1 MAGRRS
7 WTKLTIEENN
17 KVQLKFG
24 EIVISQIPT
33 PALVVD
39 LDAFE
44 TNLTR
49 MAERVKASGK
59 SLRPHFKAHKCTEI
73 SKRQIALGAIG
84 VCCATVPEAELVA
97 SAGITG
103 ILLTSPLADPLKMAR
118 VIATGAMVVVDNAQ
132 QATWYNEAARA
143 AGRKLDVLVDLDVG
157 DHRTGARSKDQALAI
172 AEQVDMAEHLELKG
186 IQAYSVV
193 GSHAGGLEERQGVS
207 KDVFAQVYQL
217 LGTMLRR
224 GLCCDIV
231 TGGSTGTWDID
242 TQVADLTELQ
252 AGSYVLMDM
261 AYRKEGLDFANAMN
275 VLGTVVSANH
285 ESFVT
290 TDAGFK
296 AFSTDRG
303 YGPEVLGHPG
313 ATYRWGGDEFGYID
327 GAKLAL
333 GDRVRFVPPHC
344 DPTVNLYD
352 RIYACR
358 GEQVEAVWPVK
369 RLAL

>member
-1 MAGRRS
+1 
-7 WTKLTIEENN
+7 
-17 KVQLKFG
+17 VFG
-24 EIVISQIPT
+24 DTVIHQIPT
-33 PALVVD
+33 PALFLD

-49 MAERVKASGK
+49 MAAHVKASGK
-59 SLRPHFKAHKCTEI
+59 SLRPHSKAHKCPEI
-73 SKRQIALGAIG
+73 AKRQIAAGAIG
-84 VCCATVPEAELVA
+84 VCVATVVEAELMS

-103 ILLTSPLADPLKMAR
+103 MLLTSPLADPLKMAR

-132 QATWYNEAARA
+132 QATWYDEAARA

-157 DHRTGARSKDQALAI
+157 DHRTGARSKEQALAI
-172 AEQVDMAEHLELKG
+172 AEQVDIAENLELRG

-193 GSHAGGLEERQGVS
+193 GSHAGGFEERQSVS

-231 TGGSTGTWDID
+231 TGGSTGTWEID

-252 AGSYVLMDM
+252 AGSYVVMDM
-261 AYRKEGLDFANAMN
+261 AYRREGLDFANALN

-285 ESFVT
+285 EAFVSV
-290 TDAGFK
+290 DAGFK

-313 ATYRWGGDEFGYID
+313 ATYRWGGDEFGYVD

-333 GDRVRFVPPHC
+333 GDRVRFLPPHC

-358 GEQVEAVWPVK
+358 GENVEAVWPVK
-369 RLAL
+369 KLSL

>member
-1 MAGRRS
+1 MSGA
-7 WTKLTIEENN
+7 TKI
-17 KVQLKFG
+17 Q
-24 EIVISQIPT
+24 QIPT
-33 PALVVD
+33 PALVLD

-49 MAERVKASGK
+49 MADRVKAVGK
-59 SLRPHFKAHKCTEI
+59 SLRPHFKAHKCPEI
-73 SKRQIALGAIG
+73 AKRQIAAGAIG
-84 VCCATVPEAELVA
+84 VCCATVVEAELVA
-97 SAGITG
+97 SAGIGG

-132 QATWYNEAARA
+132 QATWYDEAARA
-143 AGRKLDVLVDLDVG
+143 AGRKVDVLVDLDVG

-172 AEQVDMAEHLELKG
+172 AEQVDAAEHLELKG

-193 GSHAGGLEERQGVS
+193 GSHAGGLEQRQNVS

-231 TGGSTGTWDID
+231 TGGSTGTWEID
-242 TQVADLTELQ
+242 TQVTDLTELQ
-252 AGSYVLMDM
+252 AGSYVMMDL

-275 VLGTVVSANH
+275 ILGTVVSANH
-285 ESFVT
+285 DAFVT
-290 TDAGFK
+290 VDAGFK

-313 ATYRWGGDEFGYID
+313 ATYRWGGDEFGYVD
-327 GAKLAL
+327 GTKLTL
-333 GDRVRFVPPHC
+333 GDRVRFIPPHC

-358 GEQVEAVWPVK
+358 GESVGAVWPVK
-369 RLAL
+369 RLTV